1 MFVFGIDIG
10 GTNIKLGLFNEK
22 VELLDNWL
30 IPTNPN
36 SIFIDITNEIKT
48 YCSNKK
54 ISFDEVLGYGIG
66 IPGLV
71 REGVALNCVNL
82 NWKNINIVKEF
93 KKAIGYDANVVVAND
108 ANLAAYG
115 EYSLHKD
122 KYRTII
128 LITIGTGVGGG
139 VITNGEIIEGANGLS
154 GELGHIRI
162 ENDFKFRCSCGKIG
176 CLETVA
182 SATGILRLAN
192 KFSEIETKKQ
202 NTYSS
207 AKEVID
213 LARQNDKH
221 ALKAFHIACKNI
233 AKALA
238 MISVTLNP
246 DAFIIG
252 GGVSAAGEYLVNTI
266 REYYLLECFESA
278 KEIDIYLSELR
289 NNAGITGGA
298 ALIIKKGEEKNG
310 KC

>member
-1 MFVFGIDIG
+1 MFVFGIDVG
-10 GTNIKLGLFNEK
+10 GTNIKIGLFNDNI
-22 VELLDNWL
+22 ELLDNWL

-36 SIFIDITNEIKT
+36 TIFEDIANNIKE
-48 YCSNKK
+48 YCANKN
-54 ISFDEVLGYGIG
+54 INLDQILGYGIG

-71 REGVALNCVNL
+71 REGIALNCVNL
-82 NWKNINIVKEF
+82 NWKNVNVINEF
-93 KKAIGYDANVVVAND
+93 KKAIGYDAEVVVAND

-115 EYSLHKD
+115 EFSLYEG
-122 KYRTII
+122 KYRQII

-154 GELGHIRI
+154 GEIGHIRI
-162 ENDFKFRCSCGKIG
+162 DNDFKYKCSCGKIG

-192 KFSEIETKKQ
+192 RFAEIETNKKD
-202 NTYSS
+202 TYAST
-207 AKEVID
+207 KEVVD
-213 LARQNDKH
+213 LARKNDKN
-221 ALKAFHIACKNI
+221 ALKAFHLACHNI

-246 DAFIIG
+246 DAFVIG

-266 REYYLLECFESA
+266 KEYYLLECFESA
-278 KEIDIYLSELR
+278 KEIDILLSKLR

-298 ALIIKKGEEKNG
+298 ALVKKKRSL
-310 KC
+310 

>member
-10 GTNIKLGLFNEK
+10 GTNVKLGLFNDK
-22 VELLDNWL
+22 LELVDNWL
-30 IPTNPN
+30 IPTNP
-36 SIFIDITNEIKT
+36 SSLFEEIALNIKE
-48 YCSNKK
+48 YCANKN
-54 ISFDEVLGYGIG
+54 ISFDQVLGYGIG

-71 REGVALNCVNL
+71 RDGIALNCVNL
-82 NWKNINIVKEF
+82 NWKNVNVVEEF
-93 KKAIGYDANVVVAND
+93 KKAIGYDALVVVAND

-115 EYSLHKD
+115 EYSLYKG
-122 KYRTII
+122 KYRQII

-162 ENDFKFRCSCGKIG
+162 DNDYKYQCCCGKIG
-176 CLETVA
+176 CLETIA

-192 KFSEIETKKQ
+192 RFAEAETKNP

-207 AKEVID
+207 TKEVID
-213 LARQNDKH
+213 LAKQNDKN
-221 ALKAFHIACKNI
+221 ALKAFHIACHNI

-246 DAFIIG
+246 DAFVIG
-252 GGVSAAGEYLVNTI
+252 GGVSAAGEFLVNTI
-266 REYYLLECFESA
+266 KEYYLLECFEGA
-278 KEIDIYLSELR
+278 KEIDILLSKLR
-289 NNAGITGGA
+289 NDAGITGGA
-298 ALIIKKGEEKNG
+298 ALIMKRGEKKNG

>member
-1 MFVFGIDIG
+1 MFVFGIDVG
-10 GTNIKLGLFNEK
+10 GTNVKIGLFNDK
-22 VELLDNWL
+22 TELLDNWL
-30 IPTNPN
+30 IATNPN
-36 SIFIDITNEIKT
+36 SIFQDIAQNIKDYCAKNEI
-48 YCSNKK
+48 
-54 ISFDEVLGYGIG
+54 SFEQVLGYGIG

-71 REGVALNCVNL
+71 REGIALNCVNL
-82 NWKNINIVKEF
+82 NWRNVNVVEEF
-93 KKAIGYDANVVVAND
+93 KKAIGYDAAVVVAND

-115 EYSLHKD
+115 EYSLYQE

-162 ENDFKFRCSCGKIG
+162 DNDYKYQCCCGKVG

-192 KFSEIETKKQ
+192 RFAFEETGNP
-202 NTYSS
+202 NTYTST
-207 AKEVID
+207 KEVVD
-213 LARQNDKH
+213 LARQNDKY
-221 ALKAFHIACKNI
+221 ASKAFHIACENI

-238 MISVTLNP
+238 MICVTLNP

-252 GGVSAAGEYLVNTI
+252 GGVSAAGDFLVKTI
-266 REYYLLECFESA
+266 KEYYLLECFESA
-278 KEIDIYLSELR
+278 KEIDILLSQLR

-298 ALIIKKGEEKNG
+298 ALIIKKRSL
-310 KC
+310 

>member
-10 GTNIKLGLFNEK
+10 GTNVKLGLFNEK

-30 IPTNPN
+30 ITTNPS
-36 SIFIDITNEIKT
+36 SIFNDIALTIKE
-48 YCSNKK
+48 YCANKK
-54 ISFDEVLGYGIG
+54 ITFDEVIGYGIG

-71 REGVALNCVNL
+71 REGIALNCVNL
-82 NWKNINIVKEF
+82 NWKNVNVIEEF
-93 KKAIGYDANVVVAND
+93 KKAIGYDAHVVVAND

-115 EYSLHKD
+115 EYSLYEG
-122 KYRTII
+122 KYRQII

-162 ENDFKFRCSCGKIG
+162 DNDFKYKCCCGKTG

-192 KFSEIETKKQ
+192 HFAELETKKQ

-207 AKEVID
+207 TKEVVD
-213 LARQNDKH
+213 LAKQNDKN
-221 ALKAFHIACKNI
+221 ASKAFHIACHNI

-246 DAFIIG
+246 DAFVIG
-252 GGVSAAGEYLVNTI
+252 GGVSAAGDYLVDTI
-266 REYYLLECFESA
+266 KEYYLLECFEGA
-278 KEIDIYLSELR
+278 KEIDILLSKLR

-298 ALIIKKGEEKNG
+298 ALIIKKRSL
-310 KC
+310 

>member
-1 MFVFGIDIG
+1 MFVFGIDVG
-10 GTNIKLGLFNEK
+10 GTNIKIGLFNDNI
-22 VELLDNWL
+22 ELLDNWL

-36 SIFIDITNEIKT
+36 TIFEDIANNIKE
-48 YCSNKK
+48 YCANKN
-54 ISFDEVLGYGIG
+54 INLDQILGYGIG

-71 REGVALNCVNL
+71 REGIALNCVNL
-82 NWKNINIVKEF
+82 NWKNVNVINEF
-93 KKAIGYDANVVVAND
+93 KKAIGYDAEVVVAND

-115 EYSLHKD
+115 EFSLYEG
-122 KYRTII
+122 KYRQII

-162 ENDFKFRCSCGKIG
+162 DNDFKYKCSCGKIG

-192 KFSEIETKKQ
+192 RFAEIETNKKD
-202 NTYSS
+202 TYAST
-207 AKEVID
+207 KEVVD
-213 LARQNDKH
+213 LARKNDKN
-221 ALKAFHIACKNI
+221 ALKAFHLACHNI

-246 DAFIIG
+246 DAFVIG

-266 REYYLLECFESA
+266 KEYYLLECFESA
-278 KEIDIYLSELR
+278 KEIDILLSKLR

-298 ALIIKKGEEKNG
+298 ALVKKKRSL
-310 KC
+310 